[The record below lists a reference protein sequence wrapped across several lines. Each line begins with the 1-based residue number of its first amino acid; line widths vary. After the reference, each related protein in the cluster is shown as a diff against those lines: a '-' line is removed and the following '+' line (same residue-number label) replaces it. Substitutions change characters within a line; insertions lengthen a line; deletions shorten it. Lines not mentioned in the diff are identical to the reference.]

1 MLPVTHIVAAGI
13 FASTLMFV
21 PVMISLLTDTGAP
34 VSLFVKS
41 AN

>member
-1 MLPVTHIVAAGI
+1 MLPVTYIVAAGI

-21 PVMISLLTDTGAP
+21 PVAISLLTDENAP